1 MPSGQGGYLPNS
13 GMRNGRSMRNPLEDI
28 WALILLFTKKEE
40 RMMHDPYFEVI
51 RETDNFVEVQSVCT
65 GHYWN
70 VFKNTFEA
78 GNKITLYHKHNRK
91 DKWYH
96 EHRSCRTVSDA
107 VDQIR

>member
-1 MPSGQGGYLPNS
+1 M
-13 GMRNGRSMRNPLEDI
+13 
-28 WALILLFTKKEE
+28 FTKKEE

-51 RETDNFVEVQSVCT
+51 RETDNFVEVQSGCT
-65 GHYWN
+65 GHCWN

-96 EHRSCRTVSDA
+96 EHRTCRTVSEA
-107 VDQIR
+107 VDQIRQHDAYVNIISLESHQFPSSEPPCKKIF